1 MSIYES
7 IKALTGYG
15 LTTKLITQDDVVY
28 VQNRLLETLGLDGFD
43 EQSMDSEIPDT
54 KIESLE
60 SILKSILD
68 YAAENGLIENNSVV
82 YRDLFDTRVM
92 SCLVDRPSA
101 IRSRFD

>member
-7 IKALTGYG
+7 IKALVGYG

-68 YAAENGLIENNSVV
+68 YAAENGLI
-82 YRDLFDTRVM
+82 
-92 SCLVDRPSA
+92 
-101 IRSRFD
+101 

>member
-7 IKALTGYG
+7 IKALVGYG

-68 YAAENGLIENNSVV
+68 YAAENGLIEKE
-82 YRDLFDTRVM
+82 DIEDDIGGGIQGFA
-92 SCLVDRPSA
+92 CG
-101 IRSRFD
+101 